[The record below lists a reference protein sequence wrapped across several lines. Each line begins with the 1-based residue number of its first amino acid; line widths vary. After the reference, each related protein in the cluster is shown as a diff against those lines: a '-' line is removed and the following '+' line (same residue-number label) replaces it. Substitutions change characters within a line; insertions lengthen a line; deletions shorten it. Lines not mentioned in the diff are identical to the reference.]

1 MNQYSSSLETATFTT
16 GNLHATTS
24 IYFCSVWTCFIR
36 YYFGRSSSEL
46 AELFPLSY
54 SRERYSCY
62 FDRLHDF
69 TAIIPKQNDDNCV
82 YSSFLCAAKLWNFF
96 PVECFPLTYD
106 LNSFRSTVTGHLSFL
121 GHFYQLFFYPF
132 LFSIDFCFL
141 HASYLPLFLEIL
153 YLEVAVKP
161 CMEWN
166 LIKNVVIYYRL

>member
-16 GNLHATTS
+16 GNLHDTTS
-24 IYFCSVWTCFIR
+24 IYFCSVWACFIR

-121 GHFYQLFFYPF
+121 GHFYQLFFIPFCFQSTFVFFMLLIF
-132 LFSIDFCFL
+132 LFFL
-141 HASYLPLFLEIL
+141 KFYIL
-153 YLEVAVKP
+153 KWLLSRVWSET
-161 CMEWN
+161 
-166 LIKNVVIYYRL
+166 